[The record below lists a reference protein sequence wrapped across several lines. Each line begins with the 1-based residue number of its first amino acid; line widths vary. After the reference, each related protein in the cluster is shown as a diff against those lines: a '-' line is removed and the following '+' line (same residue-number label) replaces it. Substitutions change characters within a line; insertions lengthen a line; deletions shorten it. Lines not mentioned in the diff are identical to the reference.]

1 MAALT
6 LLEMAKQARETGDIL
21 KAGIVEQYAGNSPI
35 LDVIGFEER
44 AGGVVEWLQEKK
56 LPVMANRAINEG
68 FTADSGE
75 VEKRIEKVVIAGGE
89 IKIDTAGLKLYGS
102 NVLTT
107 QISMSLK
114 SLQLKWHS
122 DFFNGDHATNPKE
135 CTGLKLRAGGTQLVQ
150 AGSTSGGDALSLSAL
165 RRAIA
170 KVRPINPRAVVRIY
184 SNLEL
189 ALRYQDAISN
199 PSISGYVVQTKND
212 IGVEAP
218 TFRGYEWHAIEED
231 AEGDQ
236 ILGFAETGSG
246 GGSAVT
252 SSIYV
257 VAFSPEDLTGI
268 QTGGIDVRDL
278 GEMQTETKRLIRMD
292 WLNNFATYNPR
303 SFARLAG
310 VKDAAFVA

>member
-135 CTGLKLRAGGTQLVQ
+135 FTGLKLRAGGTQLVQ

>member
-6 LLEMAKQARETGDIL
+6 LLEMAKQAREMGDIL

-122 DFFNGDHATNPKE
+122 DFFNGVHATNPKE
-135 CTGLKLRAGGTQLVQ
+135 FTGLKLRAGGTQLVQ

>member
-1 MAALT
+1 MA
-6 LLEMAKQARETGDIL
+6 
-21 KAGIVEQYAGNSPI
+21 
-35 LDVIGFEER
+35 
-44 AGGVVEWLQEKK
+44 
-56 LPVMANRAINEG
+56 
-68 FTADSGE
+68 
-75 VEKRIEKVVIAGGE
+75 
-89 IKIDTAGLKLYGS
+89 
-102 NVLTT
+102 
-107 QISMSLK
+107 LK
-114 SLQLKWHS
+114 SQQLKWHG
-122 DFFNGDHATNPKE
+122 DFFNGDHSVNPKE
-135 CTGLKLRAGGTQLVQ
+135 FSGLKVRAGGTQLVQ
-150 AGSTSGGDALSLSAL
+150 AGSTSGGDALSLSSL

-170 KVRPINPRAVVRIY
+170 KVRPINPRAQVRIY

-189 ALRYQDAISN
+189 ALRYQDAIAN

-212 IGVEAP
+212 VGVEAP
-218 TFRGYEWHAIEED
+218 SFKGIPWFAIEED

-236 ILGFAETGSG
+236 ILGFSETGSG

-257 VAFSPEDLTGI
+257 AAFSPEDLTGI

>member
-35 LDVIGFEER
+35 LDVVTFEER
-44 AGGVVEWLQEKK
+44 AGGVVEWLQEKR
-56 LPVMANRAINEG
+56 LPTVANRAINEG
-68 FTADSGE
+68 FTADVGE

-89 IKIDTAGLKLYGS
+89 IKIDTAGLKLYGP

-114 SLQLKWHS
+114 ALQLKWHS

-135 CTGLKLRAGGTQLVQ
+135 FSGLKVRAGGTQLVQ

-170 KVRPINPRAVVRIY
+170 KVRPINPRAQVRIY

-189 ALRYQDAISN
+189 ALRYQDAIAN
-199 PSISGYVVQTKND
+199 PSISGYVVQTKQD
-212 IGVEAP
+212 VGVEAP
-218 TFRGYEWHAIEED
+218 SFKGIPWYAIEED
-231 AEGDQ
+231 EEGSQ
-236 ILGFAETGSG
+236 ILGFAEQGSG
-246 GGSAVT
+246 GGASVT

>member
-6 LLEMAKQARETGDIL
+6 LLEMAKQAREMGDIL

-35 LDVIGFEER
+35 LDVITFEER
-44 AGGVVEWLQEKK
+44 AGGVVEWLQEKR
-56 LPVMANRAINEG
+56 LPAMANRAINEG
-68 FTADSGE
+68 FTADVGE

-107 QISMSLK
+107 QISMALK
-114 SLQLKWHS
+114 SQQLKWHS
-122 DFFNGDHATNPKE
+122 DFFNGDHSVNPKE
-135 CTGLKLRAGGTQLVQ
+135 FSGLKVRAGGTQLVQ

-170 KVRPINPRAVVRIY
+170 KVRPINPRAQVRIY

-189 ALRYQDAISN
+189 ALRYQDAIAN

-212 IGVEAP
+212 VGVEAP
-218 TFRGYEWHAIEED
+218 SFKGIPWFAIEED

-236 ILGFAETGSG
+236 ILGFSEVGSG

-257 VAFSPEDLTGI
+257 VAFSPDDLTGI

>member
-6 LLEMAKQARETGDIL
+6 LLEMAKQAREMGDIL

-35 LDVIGFEER
+35 LDVITFEER
-44 AGGVVEWLQEKK
+44 AGGVVEWLQEKR
-56 LPVMANRAINEG
+56 LPTMANRAINEG
-68 FTADSGE
+68 FNADIGE

-107 QISMSLK
+107 QISMALK
-114 SLQLKWHS
+114 AQQLKWHS
-122 DFFNGDHATNPKE
+122 DFFNGDHSVNPKE
-135 CTGLKLRAGGTQLVQ
+135 FSGLKVRAGGTQLVQ
-150 AGSTSGGDALSLSAL
+150 AGNTSGGDALSLSAL

-170 KVRPINPRAVVRIY
+170 KVRPINPRAQVRIY

-189 ALRYQDAISN
+189 ALRYQDAIAN
-199 PSISGYVVQTKND
+199 PAISGYVVQTKND
-212 IGVEAP
+212 VGVEAP
-218 TFRGYEWHAIEED
+218 SFKGIPWFAIEED

-236 ILGFAETGSG
+236 ILGFTETGSG

-257 VAFSPEDLTGI
+257 VAFSPDDLTGI

>member
-6 LLEMAKQARETGDIL
+6 LLEMAKQAREMGDIL

-35 LDVIGFEER
+35 LDVITFEER
-44 AGGVVEWLQEKK
+44 AGGVVEWLQEKR
-56 LPVMANRAINEG
+56 LPAMANRAINEG
-68 FTADSGE
+68 FTADVGE

-107 QISMSLK
+107 QISMALK
-114 SLQLKWHS
+114 AQQLKWHS
-122 DFFNGDHATNPKE
+122 DFFNGDHSVNPKE
-135 CTGLKLRAGGTQLVQ
+135 FSGLKVRAGGTQLVQ

-170 KVRPINPRAVVRIY
+170 KVRPINPRAQVRIY

-189 ALRYQDAISN
+189 ALRYQDAIAN

-212 IGVEAP
+212 VGVEAP
-218 TFRGYEWHAIEED
+218 SFKGIPWFAIEED

-236 ILGFAETGSG
+236 ILGFTETGSG

-257 VAFSPEDLTGI
+257 VAFSPDDLTGI

>member
-6 LLEMAKQARETGDIL
+6 LLEMAKQAREMGDIL

-35 LDVIGFEER
+35 LDVITFEER
-44 AGGVVEWLQEKK
+44 AGGVVEWLQEKR
-56 LPVMANRAINEG
+56 LPTMANRAINEG
-68 FTADSGE
+68 FTADVGE

-107 QISMSLK
+107 QISMALK
-114 SLQLKWHS
+114 AQQLKWHS
-122 DFFNGDHATNPKE
+122 DFFNGDHSVNPKE
-135 CTGLKLRAGGTQLVQ
+135 FSGLKVRAGGTQLVQ

-170 KVRPINPRAVVRIY
+170 KVRPINPRAQVRIY

-189 ALRYQDAISN
+189 ALRYQDAIAN

-212 IGVEAP
+212 VGVEAP
-218 TFRGYEWHAIEED
+218 SFKGIPWFAIEED

-236 ILGFAETGSG
+236 ILGFTETGSG

-257 VAFSPEDLTGI
+257 VAFSPDDLTGI

>member
-6 LLEMAKQARETGDIL
+6 LLEMAKQAREMGDIL

-35 LDVIGFEER
+35 LDVITFEER
-44 AGGVVEWLQEKK
+44 AGGVVEWLQEKR
-56 LPVMANRAINEG
+56 LPTMANRAINEG
-68 FTADSGE
+68 FTADVGE

-89 IKIDTAGLKLYGS
+89 IKIDTAGIKLYGS

-107 QISMSLK
+107 QISMALK
-114 SLQLKWHS
+114 AQQLKWHS
-122 DFFNGDHATNPKE
+122 DFFNGDHSVNPKE
-135 CTGLKLRAGGTQLVQ
+135 FSGLKIRAGGTQLVR
-150 AGSTSGGDALSLSAL
+150 AGNTSGGDALSLSAL

-170 KVRPINPRAVVRIY
+170 KVRPINPRAQVRIY

-189 ALRYQDAISN
+189 ALRYQDAIAN

-212 IGVEAP
+212 VGVEAP
-218 TFRGYEWHAIEED
+218 SFKGIPWFAIEED

-236 ILGFAETGSG
+236 ILGFTEQGSG
-246 GGSAVT
+246 GGASVT

-257 VAFSPEDLTGI
+257 VAFSPDDLTGI

-310 VKDAAFVA
+310 VKDAPFVA

>member
-1 MAALT
+1 MASLT

-44 AGGVVEWLQEKK
+44 AGGVVEWLQEKT
-56 LPVMANRAINEG
+56 LPVMANRAVNEN
-68 FTADSGE
+68 FTASSGE

-89 IKIDTAGLKLYGS
+89 IKIDTAGLKLYGP

-122 DFFNGDHATNPKE
+122 DFFNGDHAANPKE
-135 CTGLKLRAGGTQLVQ
+135 FSGLKVRAGGTQLVQ
-150 AGSTSGGDALSLSAL
+150 AGNTSGGDALSLSAL

-170 KVRPINPRAVVRIY
+170 KVRPVNPRAQVRIY

-212 IGVEAP
+212 VGVEAP
-218 TFRGYEWHAIEED
+218 TFKGIPWYAIEED

-236 ILGFAETGSG
+236 ILGFTEQGSG
-246 GGSAVT
+246 GGASVC
-252 SSIYV
+252 SSIYI

-310 VKDAAFVA
+310 VKDAAFTA

>member
-1 MAALT
+1 MALT

-35 LDVIGFEER
+35 LDVIPFEER
-44 AGGVVEWLQEKK
+44 AGGVVEWLQEKT
-56 LPVMANRAINEG
+56 LPVMNNSAINEN
-68 FTADSGE
+68 FVDSKGE

-89 IKIDTAGLKLYGS
+89 IKIDTAGIKLYGP
-102 NVLTT
+102 NVVTT
-107 QISMSLK
+107 QVSMSLK

-122 DFFNGDHATNPKE
+122 DFFVGDHAVNPKE
-135 CTGLKLRAGGTQLVQ
+135 FSGLKVRAGGTQLVQ

-170 KVRPINPRAVVRIY
+170 KVRPINPRAQVRIY

-199 PSISGYVVQTKND
+199 PSISGYVVQTKQD
-212 IGVEAP
+212 VGVEAP
-218 TFRGYEWHAIEED
+218 TFKGIPWYAIEED

-236 ILGFAETGSG
+236 ILGFTETGSG
-246 GGSAVT
+246 GGSSVT

-278 GEMQTETKRLIRMD
+278 GEMQTETKRLLRMD